1 MTTMSEIWERLVAG
15 VNLDDNSLDAAVRIT
30 AEYEPVGGWGEKL
43 SPPTYPV
50 DSNPDKIPYLVE
62 TRFHD
67 GEPERTVML
76 DSRQSQANR
85 CEEALQAAI
94 AAGRTFLPHLA
105 LTGASHG
112 RTHRITSLTAPHRSR
127 DAYFRDSTASDGT
140 PFDSTVVGSALKS
153 VEPSDA
159 TALLQNSP
167 TDLVYGV
174 WDSHR
179 SLRLATRF
187 PRIYTSETIGHGV
200 ELGRQAAGRSDLI
213 VSGAQ
218 RVRRSGDSW
227 VLVDGKDTK
236 GTSKLSELGHGSIPP
251 SFTAG
256 GGVSVTRVSR
266 TATVGFAGLA
276 RIRFAVLPEPAAR
289 AARGFLAAVA
299 LAGDRLAF
307 GRPGLF
313 FRSGCEL
320 ALLGETLTWVGTGDA
335 LTLTRADALA
345 LLQLAVDQVG
355 EVGIDWPTEAVSLV
369 PGTELQKAVDR
380 AFYTQPAEDE

>member
-1 MTTMSEIWERLVAG
+1 MTTVSEIWERLVAA
-15 VNLDDNSLDAAVRIT
+15 VNLDDESADAAIRIA
-30 AEYEPVGGWGEKL
+30 AEYEPVGGWGDKI

-67 GEPERTVML
+67 GQPEQVVML

-85 CEEALQAAI
+85 CEEALQAAVD
-94 AAGRTFLPHLA
+94 AGRTFLPHLA
-105 LTGASHG
+105 LVVTTNG

-127 DAYFRDSTASDGT
+127 DAYFRDSMASDGT
-140 PFDSTVVGSALKS
+140 AFDNTVVGSALKS

-167 TDLVYGV
+167 ADLVYGV

-200 ELGRQAAGRSDLI
+200 ELGRRAAGRSDLI

-218 RVRRSGDSW
+218 RVKRTGDSW
-227 VLVDGKDTK
+227 ALVDEKDTK

-251 SFTAG
+251 SFTVS
-256 GGVSVTRVSR
+256 GGVSVNRVSR
-266 TATVGFAGLA
+266 TATVGFAGVA
-276 RIRFAVLPEPAAR
+276 RIGFAALPQPAAR
-289 AARGFLAAVA
+289 AARGLLAAMA

-313 FRSGCEL
+313 LRSGCEL
-320 ALLGETLTWVGTGDA
+320 SLLGETITWVGTGEP
-335 LTLTRADALA
+335 LNLTRGDALA
-345 LLQLAVDQVG
+345 LLQLAIEEARAAGV
-355 EVGIDWPTEAVSLV
+355 DWPTEAVPLI
-369 PGTELQKAVDR
+369 PGAELQRAIDR
-380 AFYTQPAEDE
+380 AFYAQPAEDE

>member
-1 MTTMSEIWERLVAG
+1 MTMRSEIWERLVAA
-15 VNLDDNSLDAAVRIT
+15 VNLDDGSVDAAIRIT
-30 AEYEPVGGWGEKL
+30 AEYEPVGGWGDKL

-50 DSNPDKIPYLVE
+50 DSNPEKLPYLIE

-67 GEPERTVML
+67 GEPEQVVML

-85 CEEALQAAI
+85 CEEALQAA
-94 AAGRTFLPHLA
+94 ADGGQVFLPHLA
-105 LTGASHG
+105 LTVTSHG

-127 DAYFRDSTASDGT
+127 DAYFRDSTAPDGT
-140 PFDSTVVGSALKS
+140 AFDNTIVGSALKS
-153 VEPSDA
+153 VEPADA

-167 TDLVYGV
+167 ADLVYGV

-200 ELGRQAAGRSDLI
+200 ELGRRAAGRSDLI

-218 RVRRSGDSW
+218 RVKRTGETW
-227 VLVDGKDTK
+227 ILADGKDTK
-236 GTSKLSELGHGSIPP
+236 GTNKLSELGHGSIPP
-251 SFTAG
+251 SFSAS
-256 GGVSVTRVSR
+256 GGVSVARVSR

-276 RIRFAVLPEPAAR
+276 RIRFAALPQPAAR
-289 AARGFLAAVA
+289 AARGLLAAVA

-313 FRSGCEL
+313 LRSGCEL
-320 ALLGETLTWVGTGDA
+320 SLLDETLTWVGTGDL

-345 LLQLAVDQVG
+345 LLQLAIEDAREAGV
-355 EVGIDWPTEAVSLV
+355 DWPTEAVPLV
-369 PGTELQKAVDR
+369 PGAELQKAIDR

>member
-1 MTTMSEIWERLVAG
+1 MTTMSAIWERLVAG
-15 VNLDDNSLDAAVRIT
+15 VNLDDDSLDAAIRVT
-30 AEYEPVGGWGEKL
+30 AEYEPVGGWGDKV
-43 SPPTYPV
+43 SPPTYPA

-62 TRFHD
+62 TRFHN
-67 GEPERTVML
+67 GESEQTVML

-85 CEEALQAAI
+85 CEEALQDAVD
-94 AAGRTFLPHLA
+94 AGRTFLPHLA
-105 LTGASHG
+105 LAMTSHG
-112 RTHRITSLTAPHRSR
+112 RTHRITSMTAPHRSR
-127 DAYFRDSTASDGT
+127 DAYFRDSTAPDGT
-140 PFDSTVVGSALKS
+140 AFDSTVVGSALKS
-153 VEPSDA
+153 VELSDA

-187 PRIYTSETIGHGV
+187 PRIYTSEMIGHGV
-200 ELGRQAAGRSDLI
+200 QLGRRAAGRSDLI

-218 RVRRSGDSW
+218 RAKKVGDTW
-227 VLVDGKDTK
+227 TLADGKDTK
-236 GTSKLSELGHGSIPP
+236 GTNKLSELGHGSIPP
-251 SFTAG
+251 SFTAS

-276 RIRFAVLPEPAAR
+276 RIRFAVLPEAAAR
-289 AARGFLAAVA
+289 AARGLLAAVA
-299 LAGDRLAF
+299 LAGDRWAF

-313 FRSGCEL
+313 LRSGCEFS
-320 ALLGETLTWVGTGDA
+320 LLSEELTWVGTGDA

-345 LLQLAVDQVG
+345 LLRLAVDEARAAGV
-355 EVGIDWPTEAVSLV
+355 DWPNEAVPLV
-369 PGTELQKAVDR
+369 PGAELQKAVDK

>member
-1 MTTMSEIWERLVAG
+1 MMTTSEIWERLVAG
-15 VNLDDNSLDAAVRIT
+15 VNLDDKSSDAAVRIT
-30 AEYEPVGGWGEKL
+30 AEYEPVGGWGDKL

-50 DSNPDKIPYLVE
+50 ESNPDKIPYLVE
-62 TRFHD
+62 TRFHE
-67 GEPERTVML
+67 GAPEQTVML

-85 CEEALQAAI
+85 CEEALQAAVD
-94 AAGRTFLPHLA
+94 AGRTFLPHLA
-105 LTGASHG
+105 LAVASHG

-127 DAYFRDSTASDGT
+127 DAYFRDAIAPDGT
-140 PFDSTVVGSALKS
+140 AFDSTVVGSALKS

-187 PRIYTSETIGHGV
+187 PRIYTSEIVGHGV
-200 ELGRQAAGRSDLI
+200 ELGRRAAGRSDLI

-218 RVRRSGDSW
+218 RVKQVGDTW
-227 VLVDGKDTK
+227 TLADGKDTK

-251 SFTAG
+251 SFTPS
-256 GGVSVTRVSR
+256 GGVSVVRVSR

-276 RIRFAVLPEPAAR
+276 RIQFAVLSEPAAR
-289 AARGFLAAVA
+289 AARGLLAALA
-299 LAGDRLAF
+299 LAGDRWAF

-313 FRSGCEL
+313 LRSGCEL
-320 ALLGETLTWVGTGDA
+320 ALLREELTWVGTGDA

-345 LLQLAVDQVG
+345 LLELAVG
-355 EVGIDWPTEAVSLV
+355 EARAAGVDWPTEAVSLV
-369 PGTELQKAVDR
+369 PGAELQKAVDK